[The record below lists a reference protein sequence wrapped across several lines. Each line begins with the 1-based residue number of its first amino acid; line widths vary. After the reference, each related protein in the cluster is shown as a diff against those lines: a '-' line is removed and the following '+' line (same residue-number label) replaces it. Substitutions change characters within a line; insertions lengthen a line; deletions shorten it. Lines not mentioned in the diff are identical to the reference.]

1 MNTTKH
7 YSLPLLLLSQ
17 VTLTDALA
25 TQQDNSAMNFSQQV
39 GNSISCGGYL
49 RVGYM
54 HSTLGSEKKRITNA
68 VGGELGCDVAVNS
81 HVSGHLGAFASIDTG
96 LNRSHNNDILG
107 DFFDE
112 DLDSYLILGEAYLDL
127 SYDKIKMRL
136 GRQRLDTPHINS
148 DDLRM
153 VPNLFEAYM
162 VDVELA
168 DNLYAGAGLVRN
180 MSGWENGADH
190 THFEGVGD
198 VLGGDGNKAWLAW
211 ATHEG
216 DLVDSS
222 VWYYN
227 IPDHLEI
234 TYADV
239 IHGGQLTND
248 IGYELGMQFDW
259 GKDIGDSK
267 LGNIDSKT
275 WGLSA
280 ALTYQQ
286 LTTTF
291 AFNRNNSNKAA
302 LASLGGGAFSTSM
315 EDQTLDAVEGERAEA
330 IVLGLEYAGT
340 DSLRL
345 GIAVGQFSAKDKNDY
360 DAQEI
365 DLYVNYRWQENT
377 GLELVFA
384 QVDDTNVS
392 GEDHQLRAIMA
403 YTY

>member
-17 VTLTDALA
+17 VTLADALA

-49 RVGYM
+49 RAGYM

-81 HVSGHLGAFASIDTG
+81 NVSGHVGAFASIDTG

-127 SYDKIKMRL
+127 SYDKINMRL
-136 GRQRLDTPHINS
+136 GRQRLDTPHIDS

-162 VDVELA
+162 VDVELV
-168 DNLYAGAGLVRN
+168 DNLHAGAGLVRN

-267 LGNIDSKT
+267 LGNVDSKT